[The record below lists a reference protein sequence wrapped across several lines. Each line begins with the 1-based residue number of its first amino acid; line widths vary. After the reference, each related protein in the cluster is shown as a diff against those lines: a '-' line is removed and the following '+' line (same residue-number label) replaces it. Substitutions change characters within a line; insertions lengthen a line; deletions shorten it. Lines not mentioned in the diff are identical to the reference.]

1 MEILL
6 QTGVATMGVCVAAA
20 LMRALTRRRDRTIE
34 AGAVSRGWLAE
45 HRGRRREF
53 GSYD

>member
-6 QTGVATMGVCVAAA
+6 QMGVVTTGVCMAAVWMRVA
-20 LMRALTRRRDRTIE
+20 MRKKDRTIE

-45 HRGRRREF
+45 HRGRRRDF
-53 GSYD
+53 GTYD